1 MIETQSNSQKSEKI
15 AALSKILENHEYALQ
30 ENQKQLQAINI
41 FMQRLAEAEEK
52 HQQSPNQGSRALIAN
67 NLGAQEPSMVNPIKN
82 LKLKFPCF
90 QGEDL
95 TCWMFRANQFFSY
108 HNTLEHQRVIM
119 ASYHLDGEALIWF

>member
-1 MIETQSNSQKSEKI
+1 MTETRSNSQKSEKI

-41 FMQRLAEAEEK
+41 FMQRLAE
-52 HQQSPNQGSRALIAN
+52 QSPNQGSRALIAN

-90 QGEDL
+90 QGEYL
-95 TCWMFRANQFFSY
+95 TCWVYQANQFFSY

-119 ASYHLDGEALIWF
+119 ASYHLDGEALNWF